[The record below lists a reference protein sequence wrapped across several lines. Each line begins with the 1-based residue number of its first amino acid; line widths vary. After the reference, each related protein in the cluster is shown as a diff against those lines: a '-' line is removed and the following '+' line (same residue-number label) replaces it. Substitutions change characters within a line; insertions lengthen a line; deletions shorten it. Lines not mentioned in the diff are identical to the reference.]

1 MDTLI
6 PDAAQQPRISVTTA
20 SGFVVVSWWQARGTS
35 DDRKGSFEYSHCRT
49 LNDALAEYEEY
60 QNGEWD
66 RAREMGIFACDAAGM
81 PLHRLDPERLMR
93 LMAEQRMER

>member
-6 PDAAQQPRISVTTA
+6 PDAAREPRIQVTTA
-20 SGFVVVSWWQARGTS
+20 SGFVVVSWWQDRGTS

-49 LNDALAEYEEY
+49 LNEALNEYEEY
-60 QNGEWD
+60 QNGEFD

-81 PLHRLDPERLMR
+81 PLHRLDPARLMQ
-93 LMAEQRMER
+93 LMHEQRSGR

>member
-6 PDAAQQPRISVTTA
+6 PDAAREPRVNVTTA
-20 SGFVVVSWWQARGTS
+20 SGFVVVSWWQDSSR
-35 DDRKGSFEYSHCRT
+35 DDCKGSFQYDHYKT
-49 LNDALAEYEEY
+49 LNSALDAYEEY

-93 LMAEQRMER
+93 LMAEQRMGR